1 MKKLRFAPLIRVST
15 EKQERQGES
24 LQTQRK
30 QIKQYVKSLD
40 GHIPD
45 RCWKYSG
52 QEHATPGQER
62 ENLDRLLEDSS
73 MDLFDA
79 VIVCDASRWSRDN
92 EKSKAGLKILKKNGI
107 RFFAGTTEFNL
118 FEPQATLFL
127 GMSTEMNEF
136 FALEQTKKSIEN
148 RIERAKKGMPSSG
161 KLPYG
166 RTYDKLKNAWD
177 VDNEKANNIR
187 WAAEQYLKG
196 ENMQIIAKALNMNA
210 SNLWKI
216 LTKRS
221 GNKWEINFNCQKVNI
236 NETVEI
242 KIPRL
247 LDQETIDSIH
257 KRAESN
263 KTYTHGHIK
272 HKYLLART
280 VFCGDCGYAMFGQTN
295 HNERRYYR
303 HARNRRKKCDVGFWV
318 RADDLED
325 AVIVNLFRMYGDVEN
340 MEKAMFRAI
349 PDKSKMSKLREQK
362 QTLEKQL
369 EKAAG
374 ERKRLIKSIAKGTI
388 SDADAKEAI
397 REIKERETILTEK
410 IGKIRLELEKV
421 PSESQIKRKAALIKR
436 TLAAVYTRPGRL
448 SKMSFEDK
456 RKIVQMA
463 CGGKDAKGARCGVYI
478 KRPAKTGEP
487 VTYEIKGAFSDFQG
501 QLPMSLNDIQEI
513 LGLENEYVGEYNPLK
528 PKVKQDTLSK
538 RYAHHCLCVHQ

>member
-15 EKQERQGES
+15 EKQEKQGES

-30 QIKQYVKSLD
+30 QIVQYVKSLD
-40 GHIPD
+40 GHIPN

-62 ENLDRLLEDSS
+62 ENLDRLLEESYKDI
-73 MDLFDA
+73 FDA

-148 RIERAKKGMPSSG
+148 RIERAKKGIPSSG

-166 RTYDKLKNAWD
+166 RTYDKQKDAWD
-177 VDNEKANNIR
+177 VDMEKAKYIR
-187 WAAEQYLKG
+187 WAADQYLNG
-196 ENMQIIAKALNMNA
+196 ENMQTIAKALNMNA

-221 GNKWEINFNCQKVNI
+221 GNKWEINFRSQKVNI

-247 LDQETIDSIH
+247 LTQETIDSIH

-272 HKYLLART
+272 YKYLLART

-295 HNERRYYR
+295 HSNRRYYR
-303 HARNRRKKCDVGFWV
+303 HARHRKKECDIGFWV

-325 AVIVNLFRMYGDVEN
+325 AVLVNLFGMYGDIEN
-340 MEKAMFRAI
+340 MERAMFRAI
-349 PDKSKMSKLREQK
+349 PDTAKIGRLREQK
-362 QTLEKQL
+362 HTLEKHL
-369 EKAAG
+369 ENVDT
-374 ERKRLIKSIAKGTI
+374 ERKRLIKSIAKGII
-388 SDADAKEAI
+388 SDADAKETI
-397 REIKERETILTEK
+397 GEIKERETILTEK
-410 IGKIRLELEKV
+410 TEKIGLELEKV
-421 PSESQIKRKAALIKR
+421 PSENQIKRKAALIKR

-456 RKIVQMA
+456 RKIVQIA
-463 CGGKDAKGARCGVYI
+463 CGGKDAKGTRCGVYI
-478 KRPAKTGEP
+478 KKPVKAGEP
-487 VTYEIKGAFSDFQG
+487 VTYEIKGVFTDIQG
-501 QLPMSLNDIQEI
+501 QLPLSLKDIQEI
-513 LGLENEYVGEYNPLK
+513 LCLENEYVGDYNPLK